1 MKVRYTDT
9 ALAEID
15 EIFSYI
21 AKDNPAAAD
30 RVIGYVEHTI
40 ELIGKFPILG
50 RLRYRQVV
58 RTMPVRRFPQYLVFY
73 AVERKDEV
81 FLRVILNVRDTARRR
96 PSKDD
101 S

>member
-1 MKVRYTDT
+1 MKVRYTET

-21 AKDNPAAAD
+21 ASDSSTAAD

-40 ELIGKFPILG
+40 GLIGKLPKMG
-50 RLRYRQVV
+50 RLKYRQVV
-58 RTMPVRRFPQYLVFY
+58 RMLPVRRYPQYLVFY
-73 AVERKDEV
+73 AIEDNEV
-81 FLRVILNVRDTARRR
+81 VILNVRHAARRR
-96 PSKDD
+96 PWEDD